1 MFQRVISGERQG
13 YFRKNV
19 KEGPSEEVTF
29 EVRPERCE
37 LETIWRRRLVNKQ
50 DRPIWYLQ
58 GV

>member
-1 MFQRVISGERQG
+1 MFQRVISGEGQG

-37 LETIWRRRLVNKQ
+37 LETI
-50 DRPIWYLQ
+50 
-58 GV
+58 